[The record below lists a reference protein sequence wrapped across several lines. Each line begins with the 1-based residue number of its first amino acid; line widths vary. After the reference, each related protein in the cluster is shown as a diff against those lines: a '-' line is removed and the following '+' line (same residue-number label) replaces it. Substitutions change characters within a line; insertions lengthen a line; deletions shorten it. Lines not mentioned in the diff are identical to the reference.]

1 MPFFVNETGSTA
13 GQSVVVQG
21 TSINFG
27 GNATEYNLT
36 ALFGLLRLHLLDTYP
51 DTFWRELTNVS
62 RSGANSWNA
71 LARINAKP
79 YALATTFSPIDWSND
94 SNLDHFKNSREAW
107 IRRMWTLMPDCNLVV
122 MLWPIVEVG
131 GTIAASGAY
140 HVEYKALCDYYGI
153 PYVDVHTAI
162 KALVDGGE
170 PITTYYGYPTDR
182 VHPLDAGHA
191 VAWALLQAEIA
202 GIVFGA
208 RQLSGALPDRLYAG
222 STEYENA
229 SPLYVAGTAYTS
241 KTGTWSEDATG
252 YISSSEAGATVTY
265 SGTFA
270 TIGYERDSG
279 AYPLIDYSIDG
290 GAYVE
295 SVALDHHGIYIGAP
309 AARTVTIKV
318 RAGTTVRIDKFLAV

>member
-1 MPFFVNETGSTA
+1 MPFFVNETTSTE
-13 GQSVVVQG
+13 GQSFVMQG

-36 ALFGLLRLHLLDTYP
+36 ALFGLMRLHLLDTYP

-79 YALATTFSPIDWSND
+79 YALTATIAPIDWSND
-94 SNLDHFKNSREAW
+94 NNFDHYKFSREAW
-107 IRRMWTLMPDCNLVV
+107 IRRMWALLPGCNLA
-122 MLWPIVEVG
+122 LIIWPIVESN
-131 GTIAASGAY
+131 GTIAASAAF
-140 HVEYKALCDYYGI
+140 HTEYKALADHYGI
-153 PYVDVHTAI
+153 PYIDVHTAI

-170 PITTYYGYPTDR
+170 PITTYYNYPTDR

-191 VAWALLQAEIA
+191 VGWSLLEPEIA
-202 GIVFGA
+202 DIVFGA
-208 RQLSGALPDRLYAG
+208 RQFSGTLPARLYSG
-222 STEYENA
+222 SAEYENA

-241 KTGTWSEDATG
+241 KTGTWTEDASG
-252 YISSSEAGATVTY
+252 YISSNEAGATVTY
-265 SGTFA
+265 SGTLA